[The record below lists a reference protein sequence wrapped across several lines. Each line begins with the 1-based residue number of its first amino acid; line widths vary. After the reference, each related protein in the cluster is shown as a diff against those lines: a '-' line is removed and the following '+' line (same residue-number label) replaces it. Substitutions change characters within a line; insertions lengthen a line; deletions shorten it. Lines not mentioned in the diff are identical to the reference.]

1 VNIRQAL
8 VSPSACL
15 TFEYT
20 IIIPQAAFERL
31 FERNIFKKFQFG
43 NSLFIFVLYTETMN
57 KSWRLMKM
65 SGTLFY
71 ANPKPKTAREIVE
84 FLKMQGINAEVCK
97 KAACL

>member
-1 VNIRQAL
+1 MENSAL
-8 VSPSACL
+8 LLPKYKIFS
-15 TFEYT
+15 T
-20 IIIPQAAFERL
+20 QAAFGRL
-31 FERNIFKKFQFG
+31 FEEGIMNKFQFG

-71 ANPKPKTAREIVE
+71 ANPKPKKAREIVE

-97 KAACL
+97 KAGCL

>member
-1 VNIRQAL
+1 MGI
-8 VSPSACL
+8 SAYL
-15 TFEYT
+15 LLEYKKF
-20 IIIPQAAFERL
+20 IAQAAFWRL
-31 FERNIFKKFQFG
+31 FKKEILNKFQFG

-84 FLKMQGINAEVCK
+84 FLKMQGINAAVCK
-97 KAACL
+97 KAECL